1 MKKIKIYLSIL
12 TLSACGIAQAQ
23 VEKHTYK
30 QQLQGVQN
38 EWHTLDVPP
47 YVLSKAK
54 TDLGDIRIMGI
65 TKTNDTVTAPYVLDV
80 LSPSTTVVETPLKI
94 INQVRKGDADYAT
107 LQPAINRP
115 INTIK
120 LDFAGNNF
128 DYRVQL
134 EGSNNN
140 SEWFTIIEN
149 YRVLSIN
156 TDNQN
161 YRYTDLIFPDA
172 KYSYYRIRIPKK
184 ESDPKLAAAKML
196 QTEETEELVNNYDL
210 TYLQTTDS
218 KNVTTIDIRLGENV
232 PLSTLELGTSYKTDF
247 IRAISIRAVTDS
259 FKTEKGWKE
268 SLTSVYDGSFTS
280 FENHVYHLRD
290 VRASRLKVMIYHKE
304 NTPFDID
311 AVKVKGYKR
320 RLTAR
325 FDTPAQYALYY
336 GNEQVSMPNYDI
348 ALFKDK
354 IPTDLQPVTLDAPE
368 QLNYTDKPAEQE
380 DAKTWLWVV
389 MGLAIVMLGAFT
401 LKMMRKV

>member
-23 VEKHTYK
+23 VEKHAYK

-54 TDLGDIRIMGI
+54 KDLGDIRIVGI
-65 TKTNDTVTAPYVLDV
+65 TKSNDTVTAPYVLDV
-80 LSPSTTVVETPLKI
+80 LSPNTSVVETPLKI
-94 INQVRKGDADYAT
+94 INQVRKDDADYAT
-107 LQPAINRP
+107 LQPAVNRP

-128 DYRVQL
+128 DYSIQL
-134 EGSNNN
+134 EGSNDK
-140 SEWFTIIEN
+140 SEWFTIVEN

-156 TDNQN
+156 TGNQN
-161 YRYTDLIFPDA
+161 YRYTDLVFPDA
-172 KYSYYRIRIPKK
+172 EYTYYRIRIPKK
-184 ESDPKLAAAKML
+184 QNEPKLSAAKML
-196 QTEETEELVNNYDL
+196 QTEKTAELVNDYDL
-210 TYLQTTDS
+210 TYLQSVDTKRTTTLKITLEED
-218 KNVTTIDIRLGENV
+218 V
-232 PLSTLELGTSYKTDF
+232 PLSTLELSTSYPTDF
-247 IRAISIRAVTDS
+247 IRSIRIVAVTDS

-268 SLTSVYDGSFTS
+268 SYTQIYNGSFTS
-280 FENHVYHLRD
+280 FENHVYNLHD
-290 VRASRLKVMIYHKE
+290 VRASKLKVMIYHKE
-304 NTPFDID
+304 NAPFDID

-325 FDTPAQYALYY
+325 FDQPAQYALYY
-336 GNEQVSMPNYDI
+336 GNDEAYSPSYDI

-354 IPTDLQPVTLDAPE
+354 IPTALKPVTLDEPE
-368 QLNYTDKPAEQE
+368 QLINTDKPVEQE
-380 DAKTWLWVV
+380 DSKTWLWVV
-389 MGLAIVMLGAFT
+389 MGLAIATLGAFT